1 MSSPGANAEEEKA
14 AGKITFRFCRECANM
29 LYPKEDLETNTL
41 EFACKT
47 CTYTM
52 PAETACVFRHQLS
65 NTVGATSGVTQDVA
79 QDPTVGLPSVPDF
92 CTLCGQEIF
101 CEICGQ
107 ETDRGFFLEVDEGTD
122 PAANAAQTGP
132 MAHTSM
138 PPDSTP
144 QELATSQQQLEQLRL
159 EQQSDHPPTD
169 SQNFKEGE
177 ARRS

>member
-1 MSSPGANAEEEKA
+1 
-14 AGKITFRFCRECANM
+14 M
-29 LYPKEDLETNTL
+29 LYPKEDFETNTL

-79 QDPTVGLPSVPDF
+79 QDPTVGLPSLPDF

-107 ETDRGFFLEVDEGTD
+107 ETDRGFFLEVDEDTD
-122 PAANAAQTGP
+122 PAANAAQTGLRTP
-132 MAHTSM
+132 TFMSA
-138 PPDSTP
+138 DSTP
-144 QELATSQQQLEQLRL
+144 HELATSQQQLEQLHL
-159 EQQSDHPPTD
+159 EQQGHRPPTD

-177 ARRS
+177 AMRS

>member
-1 MSSPGANAEEEKA
+1 
-14 AGKITFRFCRECANM
+14 M
-29 LYPKEDLETNTL
+29 LYPKEDFETNTL

-47 CTYTM
+47 CSYTM

-79 QDPTVGLPSVPDF
+79 QDPTVGHPSLPDF

-122 PAANAAQTGP
+122 PATNAAQTGLMTP
-132 MAHTSM
+132 TSM
-138 PPDSTP
+138 SADSTP
-144 QELATSQQQLEQLRL
+144 QELAASQQQLEKLHL
-159 EQQSDHPPTD
+159 EQQGHHPPTD
-169 SQNFKEGE
+169 SQNYKEGE
-177 ARRS
+177 ASRS